1 MAVAAPVAHRVAR
14 AGASIFIDVG
24 AEVAEQRPHVGT
36 REELPELQ
44 DAQAA
49 ERPVLKRHGSPP

>member
-1 MAVAAPVAHRVAR
+1 MAQAAPVAHRVAR
-14 AGASIFIDVG
+14 AGRLDLDDVG
-24 AEVAEQRPHVGT
+24 AEVAEQRAHVGAG
-36 REELPELQ
+36 EELAELQ